1 MKNKLTAWCTGALHA
16 TPVLRNLFLCSIT
29 LLPLGLTPQISGQTK
44 DAKGPEQQ
52 LQQLTEAIGRE
63 EAQLAA
69 SQREILDLRRQ
80 MEALQQQ
87 MAQEHASESANVS
100 VQPSNPAQSTSLTQ
114 TVEDLAE
121 RQAVQESEIA
131 THDQTKVE
139 SESKYPVK
147 LSGLILLS
155 GFSNTGQVD
164 TPVTPGFALPG
175 SGSTGMSLRQTVLG
189 VDARGPHLLGGR
201 SSADLRVDFDGTG
214 RAGTYNNAAGLLRLR
229 TAHATLSWPNTS
241 VFFALDHPLLS
252 PNTPT
257 SLTAIAQP
265 PLAWSGN
272 LWSWNP
278 QAGVQ
283 HDLQMGSSLKLQMQ
297 AAITDVADPPAGVVT
312 TARTSLT
319 APSTSERSRWPGIE
333 THLAFINATDDSGI
347 SIGMGGYFSPHRT
360 QEGSSF
366 DAWAGALDYRLPLPA
381 RFQWSGSVYRG
392 AGLGGLGAGAFKDY
406 VYRTNSQEVDA
417 QALNDVGGWTQL
429 KQRLS
434 ERLEWNAAYGIDN
447 AFAGQLRPFASTTY
461 APYQNLAR
469 NRTFFSNFILSP
481 STYLLFSFEY
491 RFIQSSPV
499 NSSTSSANIFGV
511 AAAYKF

>member
-1 MKNKLTAWCTGALHA
+1 MKNKRTEWFTGALYA
-16 TPVLRNLFLCSIT
+16 KAVLRNLFLCSII
-29 LLPLGLTPQISGQTK
+29 LSSLGTTPQIYGQTK
-44 DAKGPEQQ
+44 EAAGPEQQ
-52 LQQLTEAIGRE
+52 LRQLTEAIGRE
-63 EAQLAA
+63 ESQLAA
-69 SQREILDLRRQ
+69 SQKEISDLRRRL
-80 MEALQQQ
+80 EALQQQ
-87 MAQEHASESANVS
+87 LAQEHASESANVS
-100 VQPSNPAQSTSLTQ
+100 THPSNSAQATSLTQ

-121 RQAVQESEIA
+121 RQAVEQSEIA

-155 GFSNTGQVD
+155 GFSNTSQVD
-164 TPVTPGFALPG
+164 RPVTPSFSLPG

-189 VDARGPHLLGGR
+189 FDARGPHLFGGR

-214 RAGTYNNAAGLLRLR
+214 SAGTYNNTAGLLRLR
-229 TAHATLSWPNTS
+229 TAHATLSWSNTS
-241 VFFALDHPLLS
+241 IFFALDHPLFS

-257 SLTAIAQP
+257 SLTSIAQP

-278 QAGVQ
+278 QAGIQ
-283 HDLQMGSSLKLQMQ
+283 HDLQVRPSLKVQMQ
-297 AAITDVADPPAGVVT
+297 AAITDVADPPTGVVMT
-312 TARTSLT
+312 PQTSVT
-319 APSTSERSRWPGIE
+319 APSTSERSRWPGLE
-333 THLAFINATDDSGI
+333 AHLGLLNPTDENKMSLGI
-347 SIGMGGYFSPHRT
+347 GGYFSPHRT
-360 QEGSSF
+360 REESSYN
-366 DAWAGALDYRLPLPA
+366 AWAGAFDYRLPLPA

-406 VYRTNSQEVDA
+406 VYRTNSREGYA

-434 ERLEWNAAYGIDN
+434 ERLEWNVAYGIDN
-447 AFAGQLRPFASTTY
+447 AFAGQLRPFASATY

-491 RFIQSSPV
+491 RFVQSSPI
-499 NSSTSSANIFGV
+499 NSSTSSTNIFGA